1 MKLKLLNIQSTKKKK
16 YYSEFFEK
24 SKYYLQIIKKIFD
37 KNIDILKKKWNVIT
51 PIRAKIKKNNKDIT
65 DTIKI
70 IGRIDDGISYA
81 GKNEYKNDLG
91 NLLKKIESD
100 IRKEECENT
109 DGNGHVD
116 EIIKKF
122 NNAAKRI
129 TQEKEELD

>member
-1 MKLKLLNIQSTKKKK
+1 MNFSKNLNN
-16 YYSEFFEK
+16 
-24 SKYYLQIIKKIFD
+24 YLQIIKKIFD

-81 GKNEYKNDLG
+81 GKNEYKNDFG